1 MQGLAGYRI
10 ALAVRKLGFLGTVLA
25 QAQDASRQGCGTH
38 ERTPG
43 RRHRQVESGNVGA
56 PRAVQVN
63 GHTVLT
69 ALWKRRVPGA
79 GPLRGVNLLGD
90 DQADRTVH
98 GGPGKAVYT

>member
-1 MQGLAGYRI
+1 M
-10 ALAVRKLGFLGTVLA
+10 
-25 QAQDASRQGCGTH
+25 
-38 ERTPG
+38 
-43 RRHRQVESGNVGA
+43 GA

-79 GPLRGVNLLGD
+79 GPLRGVKLLGD

-98 GGPGKAVYT
+98 VGHGKAVYT